1 MTNKYMYFIANWKMF
16 GGLSTLNSLN
26 KVIKFLRIF
35 KRSNRTKIIYCPPS
49 TLIRPMSKKI
59 INSRI
64 QVGAQNCHE
73 SLTYGA
79 STGSI
84 NSMMLKNV
92 GAKYVILGHSENRE
106 AGETDKLINT
116 KIKAATKS
124 GLKVIF
130 CIGETLGQKKKK
142 ITNKVLSK
150 QIDLGLQ
157 KVKKRKNIVIAY
169 EPVWSIG
176 TGLIPKSDD
185 LLKTINFIKKKIK
198 NKKDILIAY
207 EPVWSIGT
215 GLIPK
220 NNDLLQTVKF
230 IKKKLKNCKVLYGG
244 SVNSNNVNDLKLV
257 NNIDGFLIGGA
268 SQNSKKFIDII
279 KKTYN

>member
-16 GGLSTLNSLN
+16 GGLSTLNSLT
-26 KVIKFLRIF
+26 KVIKFLKIF
-35 KRSNRTKIIYCPPS
+35 KKSKNTKIIYCPPN
-49 TLIRPMSKKI
+49 TLIRPMFKKVMNSK
-59 INSRI
+59 I

-92 GAKYVILGHSENRE
+92 GAKYVIIGHSENRE
-106 AGETDKLINT
+106 SGETDKLINT

-130 CIGETLGQKKKK
+130 CVGETLGQKRKK
-142 ITNKVLSK
+142 ITNKILLK
-150 QIDLGLQ
+150 QITLGLQ
-157 KVKKRKNIVIAY
+157 KVKKRKNIIIAY

-176 TGLIPKSDD
+176 TGVIPKSDD
-185 LLKTINFIKKKIK
+185 LFRTINFIKKKVK
-198 NKKDILIAY
+198 NI
-207 EPVWSIGT
+207 
-215 GLIPK
+215 
-220 NNDLLQTVKF
+220 
-230 IKKKLKNCKVLYGG
+230 KVLYGG
-244 SVNSNNVNDLKLV
+244 SVNPKNINELKLIKS
-257 NNIDGFLIGGA
+257 IDGFLIGGA
-268 SQNSKKFIDII
+268 SQDPKKFIDII